1 MWEIH
6 TIMNYGSNSQLG
18 YSSSSQVIR
27 FNRKTGKAYLLVGN
41 EWQLIKG

>member
-6 TIMNYGSNSQLG
+6 TIINYGNSQLG
-18 YSSSSQVIR
+18 YNSSTQVIR